1 MTKRFTVEAG
11 RQIYR
16 DGKPFISIGRE
27 GDTPPVVADEMTHA
41 IATLLNGTRDMREEL
56 LGKGEEV

>member
-1 MTKRFTVEAG
+1 MSKRFTVEAG

-27 GDTPPVVADEMTHA
+27 GNTPPVVVDEMTHA
-41 IATLLNGTRDMREEL
+41 IVALLNEARDMREEL
-56 LGKGEEV
+56 LRDGEKA